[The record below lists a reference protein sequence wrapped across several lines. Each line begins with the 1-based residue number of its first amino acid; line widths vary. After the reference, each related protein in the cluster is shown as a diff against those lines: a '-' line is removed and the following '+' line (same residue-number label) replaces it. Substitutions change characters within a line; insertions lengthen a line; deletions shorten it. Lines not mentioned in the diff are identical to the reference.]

1 MFSAWPNF
9 PTLAACHALLPLR
22 QQAKFIA
29 WHFYTILIF
38 CMDITVSTA
47 TQLRLTP
54 DEFDQIKTIMGRT
67 PNFTELCAY
76 SVMWSEHCSYKNS
89 IKWLKTLPR
98 DGEKMLV
105 KAGEENAG
113 LMDIGDGWGVVFKI
127 ESHNHP
133 SAIEPFQGAATGVGG
148 IHRDIF
154 TMGARPIAALN
165 SLRFGNINEAKTQHL
180 VAGVVHG
187 IGHYG
192 NCFGVP
198 TVGGETYFE
207 QRYHTNPLVNA
218 MSVGIVRNGE
228 TVSATAEGVGNPV
241 FIVGSATGKDGMGG
255 ASFASADITADSV
268 EELPAVQVGDPFQ
281 EKKLLEACLE
291 IITTGAVVG
300 MQDMG
305 AAGII
310 CSTAEMSAKGGVGME
325 IYLEKVP
332 TRQQHMKAWELL
344 LSESQERM
352 LVVIEKGKE
361 ESVLK
366 IFEKWDLPCEQIGKV
381 TDTGLLQFYMDGEL
395 EAELN
400 AESLVLGG
408 GAPQNDRE
416 YREPAY
422 FEKIKA
428 FDAQSIPEPADLKA
442 TAIKLIQLPNIAG
455 KRWIYTQYDSMVGAA
470 NASTN
475 APSDASVLLAK
486 GTGKALAITVDCNS
500 RYVFADPY
508 KGGMIAVAEA
518 ARNIICSGGEPL
530 GITNCLNFGNPFDPE
545 LYYQFVY
552 AVKGMGD
559 ACRKFDTPV
568 TGGNVS
574 FYNQNPDG
582 AVYPTP
588 TIGMVGII
596 DDMENRMTLDFKQ
609 AGDVIYM
616 IGKSTGDI
624 NSSEYLHK
632 LCGVEYSPA
641 PYFNLDEEFELQG
654 QVKQLIKQRLV
665 QSVHDISEGG
675 LITALLE
682 SGFNRELGFDVQQTN
697 DEVRADGYW
706 FGEGQGRVVI
716 SSTLKNAEKLTV
728 LLSQANIPFEYL
740 GIVTSGNIDMHGEYW
755 GHIKEWKE
763 LYDTAIEKILNNA
776 EVTV

>member
-1 MFSAWPNF
+1 M
-9 PTLAACHALLPLR
+9 LAALSYLRSVMEINVQTAL
-22 QQAKFIA
+22 
-29 WHFYTILIF
+29 
-38 CMDITVSTA
+38 
-47 TQLRLTP
+47 QLRLTEE
-54 DEFDQIKTIMGRT
+54 EFESIKKIMRRT

-98 DGEKMLV
+98 EGGKMLI

-113 LMDIGDGWGVVFKI
+113 LMDIGNGFGVVFKI

-165 SLRFGNINEAKTQHL
+165 SLRFGKLDEAKTQHL
-180 VAGVVHG
+180 ISGIVHG

-198 TVGGETYFE
+198 TVGGEVYFE
-207 QRYHTNPLVNA
+207 ERYHTNPLVNA
-218 MSVGIVRNGE
+218 MSVGIVKNGE
-228 TVSATAEGVGNPV
+228 TISATAEGLDNPV

-255 ASFASADITADSV
+255 ASFASADITAESV

-291 IITTGAVVG
+291 IIKTGAVVG

-310 CSTAEMSAKGGVGME
+310 CSTAEMSAKGRAGME
-325 IYLEKVP
+325 INLDDVP
-332 TRQQHMKAWELL
+332 TRQKNMKAWELL

-352 LVVIEKGKE
+352 LIVIEKGKE
-361 ESVLK
+361 KSVLD
-366 IFEKWDLPCEQIGKV
+366 IFEKWDLPCSQIGKV
-381 TDTGLLQFYMDGEL
+381 TDTGSLKFYMNGEL

-422 FEKIKA
+422 FKKINS
-428 FDAQSIPEPADLKA
+428 FDPLLVPVPEDLKA
-442 TAIKLIQLPNIAG
+442 VAKQLIQLPNIAS
-455 KRWIYTQYDSMVGAA
+455 KKWIYTQYDSMVGAA
-470 NASTN
+470 NLSTN
-475 APSDASVLLAK
+475 APADAAIVLAK
-486 GTGKALAITVDCNS
+486 GTGKALAMTVDCNS

-518 ARNIICSGGEPL
+518 ARNIVCSGGVPL
-530 GITNCLNFGNPFDPE
+530 GVTNCLNFGNPFDPE
-545 LYYQFVY
+545 IYYQFVH

-559 ACRKFDTPV
+559 ACRRFNTPV

-588 TIGMVGII
+588 TIGMVGVL
-596 DDMENRMTLDFKQ
+596 DNPREKMTMDFKQ
-609 AGDVIYM
+609 PGDVIYL
-616 IGKSTGDI
+616 IGTSRNDI

-632 LCGVEYSPA
+632 INKAEFSPA
-641 PYFNLDEEFELQG
+641 PYFDIEEEFQLQE
-654 QVKQLIKQRLV
+654 VIKQLIKNKLL
-665 QSVHDISEGG
+665 QSVHDLSEGG

-682 SGFNRELGFDVQQTN
+682 SGFNRSLGFDVQQSATN
-697 DEVRADGYW
+697 IRKDAYW
-706 FGEGQGRVVI
+706 FGEAQSRVLV
-716 SSTLKNAEKLTV
+716 SCTLKNAEEV
-728 LLSQANIPFEYL
+728 LSQLKEINIPFEYL
-740 GIVTSGNIDMHGEYW
+740 GIVTSSSIDMEGEYW
-755 GHIKEWKE
+755 GHIYEWKE
-763 LYDTAIEKILNNA
+763 MYDTAIEKMLAPAVKGEGRSEAKNYKEQA
-776 EVTV
+776 EKEALTLKGEVKGI